1 MQGIDVDRC
10 LRGFLVSASSDPII
24 RQIKDTVDIV
34 SLVGQYLQ
42 VHRVGNRFKALC
54 PFHDD
59 RNPSLDINPQR
70 QSFKCWACGAGGDC
84 IEFVR
89 LYERV
94 DFPEAIRILADRL
107 GIRLPERKAAGKS
120 AAAAADGTSKSDLY
134 RALEWVSG
142 FYRSALDHE
151 PEAQKYLA
159 ERGLSPSVVDRF
171 ALGYSPADSGRIKTA
186 ALRAGFSAE
195 VLVESGVLA
204 ETEGRTYDR
213 FHDRLMFPIHDSLG
227 RTVGFGGRVLPE
239 RDRALAEQG
248 RRVGK
253 YVNSPETAIFHKRKL
268 LYAADLARSE
278 ARTAREVVVMEG
290 YTDVMAAHQAGIANV
305 VGTLG
310 TALGDEHLPALRQMA
325 DRVVIVFDGDEA
337 GQKAAERCLEIFLG
351 HPVDLALVSLPGG
364 ADPCDFLLEH
374 GADAF
379 RAELAGA
386 KDPLSFAID
395 RIESRYDLRN
405 SEQARQ
411 AVQWILSI
419 FAKAPRTGRDGIG
432 VKMAMALDRL
442 SFRLR
447 IPVAE
452 LQREWNRHRKEA
464 TRRETRRDQTIDV
477 THVKFEGGPDPDP
490 LEREFVELLL
500 NNPELVAQVISRV
513 LATELRHPTLRMITQ
528 AIYETHRSG
537 EFPDFGNVVERLEP
551 QARAFAER
559 VMDWIDTGPM
569 PEGVVPAGG
578 EERLKGILAQFDR
591 RSLQMRLDDL
601 RRALA
606 ETDATEDPDTH
617 ASIRLEIRRLLAR
630 GMPPLGSTFSKP
642 L

>member
-1 MQGIDVDRC
+1 M
-10 LRGFLVSASSDPII
+10 SASSDSII

-42 VHRVGNRFKALC
+42 VHRIGNRFKALC

-107 GIRLPERKAAGKS
+107 GIRLPERKAVGH
-120 AAAAADGTSKSDLY
+120 AAAGAAEGPSKTDLY

-151 PEAQKYLA
+151 SEALAYLA
-159 ERGLSPSVVDRF
+159 DRGLSPSVVEQF
-171 ALGYSPADSGRIKTA
+171 SLGYSPADSGRIKTA
-186 ALRAGFSAE
+186 ALRAGFSVE
-195 VLVESGVLA
+195 VLEESGVLA

-227 RTVGFGGRVLPE
+227 RTVGFGGRVLPT
-239 RDRALAEQG
+239 RDKALADQG

-253 YVNSPETAIFHKRKL
+253 YVNSPETSIFQKRKL
-268 LYAADLARSE
+268 LYAADLARSA

-310 TALGDEHLPALRQMA
+310 TALGDDHLPALRQMA
-325 DRVVIVFDGDEA
+325 DRVLIVFDGDEA

-364 ADPCDFLLEH
+364 ADPCDFLQRH

-379 RAELAGA
+379 RAELSRA

-395 RIESRYDLRN
+395 RIEGRYDLKN

-411 AVQWILSI
+411 AVQWILAI
-419 FAKAPRTGRDGIG
+419 FAKAPRSGRDGIG

-477 THVKFEGGPDPDP
+477 THVKFVGESDPDP

-513 LATELRHPTLRMITQ
+513 LAAELRHPTLRMITQ
-528 AIYETHRSG
+528 AIYDTHRSG
-537 EFPDFGNVVERLEP
+537 GFPEFGTVMERLDPET
-551 QARAFAER
+551 RGFAER

-569 PEGVVPAGG
+569 PAGVVPASG
-578 EERLKGILAQFDR
+578 EERLKGILAQFER
-591 RSLQMRLDDL
+591 RSLQLRLDDL
-601 RRALA
+601 RQALA
-606 ETDATEDPDTH
+606 DTDAAEEPDAHT
-617 ASIRLEIRRLLAR
+617 SIRMEIRRLLAR

>member
-1 MQGIDVDRC
+1 M
-10 LRGFLVSASSDPII
+10 SASTDPII

-107 GIRLPERKAAGKS
+107 GIRLPERRGSGKAKTSVEGGPSK
-120 AAAAADGTSKSDLY
+120 ADLF
-134 RALEWVSG
+134 RVLEWVG
-142 FYRSALDHE
+142 GYYRAALE
-151 PEAQKYLA
+151 TETEALAYL
-159 ERGLSPSVVDRF
+159 EGRGLRPETVQTF
-171 ALGYSPADSGRIKTA
+171 GLGYSPADSSRLKA
-186 ALRAGFSAE
+186 AARGAGFDEES
-195 VLVESGVLA
+195 LVACGVLA
-204 ETEGRTYDR
+204 EVDGRKFDR
-213 FHDRLMFPIHDSLG
+213 FHDRLMFPIRDGLG
-227 RTVGFGGRVLPE
+227 RTVGFGGRILPE

-253 YVNSPETAIFHKRKL
+253 YVNSPETAVFLKRKL
-268 LYAADLARSE
+268 LYAADLARNH
-278 ARTAREVVVMEG
+278 ARAAREVVVMEG
-290 YTDVMAAHQAGIANV
+290 YTDVMAAHQAGIGHV

-310 TALGDEHLPALRQMA
+310 TALGDEHLPVLRQLA
-325 DRVVIVFDGDEA
+325 DRVLIVFDGDEA

-351 HPVDLALVSLPGG
+351 HPVDLALVTLPGG
-364 ADPCDFLLEH
+364 ADPCDFLMEQ

-379 RAELAGA
+379 RAALAGA

-395 RIESRYDLRN
+395 RIESRFDLRN
-405 SEQARQ
+405 PEQARQ
-411 AVQWILSI
+411 AVQWILGV
-419 FAKAPRTGRDGIG
+419 FARAPRGGRDGIG

-464 TRRETRRDQTIDV
+464 TRRETHRDQTIDV
-477 THVKFEGGPDPDP
+477 PHVKFDIDPDP

-500 NNPELVAQVISRV
+500 THPELVARVMPRV
-513 LATELRHPTLRMITQ
+513 LATELRHPILRMIAQ
-528 AIYETHRSG
+528 AIYETQRSG
-537 EFPDFGNVVERLEP
+537 EHPDFGNVCERLEP
-551 QARAFAER
+551 EVRSFAER
-559 VMDWIDTGPM
+559 VVDWIDTGPL
-569 PEGVVPAGG
+569 PERVVPAGG
-578 EERLKGILAQFDR
+578 EERLSGILAQFEH
-591 RSLQMRLDDL
+591 RSIRTRLDDL
-601 RRALA
+601 RRALV
-606 ETDATEDPDTH
+606 ETDPAEDPEAQ

-642 L
+642 S